1 MIKKKILFSKE
12 KSFWAKYKIKIASTL
27 FAILIWFFI
36 VTGGT
41 FDYVVSIPI
50 KTPRHKDYTITNHL
64 PRRAKIRVRGQ
75 GMYILAFLLFREGRL
90 QLSVNWEEG
99 EISIRPGEKDIILTG
114 NAKKLII
121 RNIVEPDTIKLK
133 IEKLMVRKVPI
144 KRKMVL
150 RPFPGYTIVGSIH
163 LKPEMVQ
170 IRGPRSIINSIDSVS
185 TQTGKMVKL
194 KHPVNVQVALQRP
207 DDKRIILLV
216 DRVRIIADVQ
226 KLMEKEIKEVPV
238 TVRNLPP
245 HVKALVLPSHFTLIV
260 QGGVSVVSAIT
271 AKDIVA
277 YIDYRKNEDKSQH
290 SFPAYIEPIPEIRFR
305 NVEPK
310 RFKVVLERE

>member
-1 MIKKKILFSKE
+1 MIKKKILYSKE
-12 KSFWAKYKIKIASTL
+12 QRFWAKYKIKIASTL

-36 VTGGT
+36 VMGGS
-41 FDYVVSIPI
+41 FEYLVSIPI
-50 KTPRHKDYTITNHL
+50 RIPRHKDYAITNRL
-64 PRRAKIRVRGQ
+64 PRFAKVRVRGQ
-75 GMYILAFLLFREGRL
+75 GMSILAFQLFREGRL

-99 EISIRPGEKDIILTG
+99 EKTIRPSEKDIIFTG
-114 NAKKLII
+114 NAKKLTI
-121 RNIVEPDTIKLK
+121 RNIIEPDTIKLK
-133 IEKLMVRKVPI
+133 IEKLLLREVPI
-144 KRKMVL
+144 KRMMEL
-150 RPFPGYTIVGSIH
+150 RVSPGYTIVGGIK
-163 LKPEMVQ
+163 LKPDM
-170 IRGPRSIINSIDSVS
+170 ITIKGPRSIINGLDSVS
-185 TQTGKMVKL
+185 TQKGKMNKL
-194 KHPVNVQVALQRP
+194 KHPVNMQVTLQP
-207 DDKRIILLV
+207 PHDNRITLLS

-245 HVKALVLPSHFTLIV
+245 HVKALVLPSHFMLIV
-260 QGGVSVVSAIT
+260 QGGVTVVSAIT

-277 YIDYRKNEDKSQH
+277 YIDYSKNEDKTQH